1 MVGYIVIYRIFRFRV
16 EDRFIANL
24 ALKKSK
30 KKKHLKLL
38 ATKDK
43 MLYKRDHT

>member
-24 ALKKSK
+24 ALKKIK
-30 KKKHLKLL
+30 KKKTPK
-38 ATKDK
+38 TSCNE
-43 MLYKRDHT
+43 R